1 MRYLIQASKYVQLTK
16 NKINCSKMRSY

>member
-16 NKINCSKMRSY
+16 IKINCSKMRSY